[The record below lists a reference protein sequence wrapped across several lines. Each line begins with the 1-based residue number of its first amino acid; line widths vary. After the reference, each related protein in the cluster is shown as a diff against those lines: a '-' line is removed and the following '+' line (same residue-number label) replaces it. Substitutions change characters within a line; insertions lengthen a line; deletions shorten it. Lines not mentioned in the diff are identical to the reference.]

1 MLHTTLPTTP
11 PSPYPPC
18 TSLPV
23 ATLSPC
29 TQSIASSGAYVLGE
43 YGGRI
48 KTEVPCMEQYRL
60 LCRLFPGSS
69 PAVKGLLITAFVKM
83 LLQDHQV

>member
-1 MLHTTLPTTP
+1 MPTTP